1 MTALSQHIP
10 SLRYAP
16 TVAAPAQPRASN
28 ETERIAG
35 RYEVQRSIGSGSWG
49 HVVEARDVVLGRR
62 VALKILRERSPETR
76 RRFLREARIVA
87 AVSHPNVLTLHDV
100 GETSSGD
107 PFLVTE
113 LVDGEDLA
121 EKLRFRRMS
130 VGETVEIARGVL
142 RALEALNERGIVH
155 RDVKPENV
163 LIDSSGT
170 VKLVDFGVSHCAS
183 LSKGRNTQ
191 QGVVLGTPLYM
202 SPEQVSAADI
212 DIRSDIYSLGAMMY
226 EMLSRK
232 TPHDAPTPV
241 VIFASILNDPI
252 APLRTHCPEIPPEL
266 EAIIHRALAFSP
278 EDRFQTPR
286 EMEEALAAFAASRR
300 TPSVETTPVPAL
312 HAGSTCI
319 VRPLSMREE
328 PPARKP
334 RRALKASLA
343 ALAILGGIFAGTFD
357 FEHNRFRLDEHDSAR
372 ILAYFGIDGA
382 GAIDTAGSAHLA
394 P

>member
-1 MTALSQHIP
+1 MTALSPHCP
-10 SLRYAP
+10 SLHN
-16 TVAAPAQPRASN
+16 AAARTRARHSP
-28 ETERIAG
+28 ERIAG
-35 RYEVQRSIGSGSWG
+35 RYEVVRSIGSGSWG
-49 HVVEARDVVLGRR
+49 HVVEAIDSVLGRR
-62 VALKILRERSPETR
+62 VALKILRDRSADTR

-100 GETSSGD
+100 GRTESGD

-121 EKLRFRRMS
+121 EKLRFRRLS
-130 VGETVEIARGVL
+130 VEQTVEIARGVL

-170 VKLVDFGVSHCAS
+170 VKLVDFGVSHSAS

-202 SPEQVSAADI
+202 SPEQVSAADV

-226 EMLSRK
+226 EMMSRK

-252 APLRTHCPEIPPEL
+252 APLSKHCPDIPPEL
-266 EAIIHRALAFSP
+266 EAIIHRALEFSP

-286 EMEEALAAFAASRR
+286 EMDEALAAFSASRR
-300 TPSVETTPVPAL
+300 TPSVETPAPL
-312 HAGSTCI
+312 NASSTCM
-319 VRPLSMREE
+319 VRPLSIREE
-328 PPARKP
+328 PRARRP
-334 RRALKASLA
+334 RSRGLKWSLA
-343 ALAILGGIFAGTFD
+343 AMAILGGIFAGTFD
-357 FEHNRFRLDEHDSAR
+357 FEQGRFRIDEQDSVR
-372 ILAYFGIDGA
+372 LLAYFGIEGHEA
-382 GAIDTAGSAHLA
+382 SGPAYPS